1 MQHADVNHL
10 ARTQIIWGG
19 WVGGDRVAINYSR
32 LIGRV
37 NTSSAAADYEIYVH
51 KSVAL
56 LPDNEAGVSH

>member
-1 MQHADVNHL
+1 M
-10 ARTQIIWGG
+10 
-19 WVGGDRVAINYSR
+19 GGDRVAINYSR

-56 LPDNEAGVSH
+56 LPDNEADVSH